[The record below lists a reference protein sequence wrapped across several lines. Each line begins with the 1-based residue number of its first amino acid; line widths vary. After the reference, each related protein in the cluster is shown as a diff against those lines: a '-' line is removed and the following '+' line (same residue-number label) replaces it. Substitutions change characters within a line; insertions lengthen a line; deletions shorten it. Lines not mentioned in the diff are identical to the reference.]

1 MAEIL
6 LDVNGWQSL
15 FDFAGGEPKDIPDE
29 RPDLALAQRIAAEHP
44 YPGDTNP
51 DSFKWVTD
59 TALDLYRSYSPDFFF
74 LSYANTN
81 LIKVNTETDADAY
94 RTLNKLAVSE
104 AMRFAETTGY
114 TPILVSTGDM
124 KKFENIIDTENLESY
139 LSLSTGDPYTAGL
152 FEPTEKDLAYIE
164 RLEGLSF
171 EKKESFCKKYP
182 SMTEAAKEGLPDVML
197 FADEHY
203 AFTRCGYRGLT
214 MQVMPVKQ
222 KYCTAYSTFDDLP
235 DDIFDFRAYID
246 KKLDEGHR
254 IALIVIECVEE
265 EDMPEGAK
273 RVNRYKNGAYYIE
286 GTGFYYALCSS
297 KEFFEPDM
305 PYLFHNTNLVNR
317 SERMNPFSYIRS
329 DNYQNPLGLRPDKK
343 TAAVGTRSG
352 ITHSCLMCDF
362 CVECHSRG
370 LAESGVLVFLND
382 KERAI

>member
-15 FDFAGGEPKDIPDE
+15 FDFAGGEPKDIPDA

-51 DSFKWVTD
+51 ESFKWVTD

-94 RTLNKLAVSE
+94 RNLNKLEVSE

-114 TPILVSTGDM
+114 TPILVSTGDL

-235 DDIFDFRAYID
+235 DDIFDFI
-246 KKLDEGHR
+246 K
-254 IALIVIECVEE
+254 
-265 EDMPEGAK
+265 
-273 RVNRYKNGAYYIE
+273 
-286 GTGFYYALCSS
+286 
-297 KEFFEPDM
+297 
-305 PYLFHNTNLVNR
+305 YL
-317 SERMNPFSYIRS
+317 
-329 DNYQNPLGLRPDKK
+329 K
-343 TAAVGTRSG
+343 
-352 ITHSCLMCDF
+352 
-362 CVECHSRG
+362 
-370 LAESGVLVFLND
+370 
-382 KERAI
+382 